1 LKTAFGECA
10 RVCARVAHPRDDVAR
25 VRHALHHDEGNGP
38 RAARLD
44 SRGVEPRDRRV
55 LEAGERRRLC
65 AEARDI
71 ARAGALGPE
80 DLHGDRARG
89 LELVAANVRL
99 RCGEIDLIMS
109 DRGLC
114 VFVEV
119 RQRASTRYGGA
130 AASIDARKQARVRAA
145 AQAWLQHRC
154 AGRPWPALRFDVVA
168 IEGSRLH
175 WLPGAF

>member
-1 LKTAFGECA
+1 MAKPSTYVAVSPA
-10 RVCARVAHPRDDVAR
+10 QRVGSLAESR
-25 VRHALHHDEGNGP
+25 ALDY
-38 RAARLD
+38 L
-44 SRGVEPRDRRV
+44 
-55 LEAGERRRLC
+55 
-65 AEARDI
+65 
-71 ARAGALGPE
+71 
-80 DLHGDRARG
+80 RARG

-130 AASIDARKQARVRAA
+130 AASIDPRKQARVRAA
-145 AQAWLQHRC
+145 AQAWLQQQC

>member
-1 LKTAFGECA
+1 MAKPSTYVAVSPA
-10 RVCARVAHPRDDVAR
+10 QRVGSLAESR
-25 VRHALHHDEGNGP
+25 ALDY
-38 RAARLD
+38 L
-44 SRGVEPRDRRV
+44 
-55 LEAGERRRLC
+55 
-65 AEARDI
+65 
-71 ARAGALGPE
+71 
-80 DLHGDRARG
+80 RARG

-119 RQRASTRYGGA
+119 RQRASMRYGGA

>member
-1 LKTAFGECA
+1 MAKPSTYVAVSPA
-10 RVCARVAHPRDDVAR
+10 QRVGSLAESR
-25 VRHALHHDEGNGP
+25 ALDY
-38 RAARLD
+38 L
-44 SRGVEPRDRRV
+44 
-55 LEAGERRRLC
+55 
-65 AEARDI
+65 
-71 ARAGALGPE
+71 
-80 DLHGDRARG
+80 RARG